1 MKIFLPLLVVGILV
15 LGGLGAVGTESEKE
29 KLISD
34 TIFFSQPI
42 INEKEKYV
50 SIELKESTHNS
61 MDIGKPMLPVVTK
74 VYTFPFGTCI
84 DNVEVTFSEV
94 IEQEI
99 SKSVEPSP
107 EVYPLSINA
116 VNKVK
121 EPDTV
126 MMYSDID
133 VYPEQRYG
141 YRTASGLKDEEH
153 VVYLIV
159 NLNVVQYQPKDNT
172 IFYSTNAKID
182 ITYTLPDNPVF
193 FPDEY
198 DLLIIAPAE
207 FESPLQPLVDHKN
220 NLDPPVNTIL
230 VTVDEIPSGVGVDR
244 QEDIKY
250 FIKDAIEEWGITY
263 LLLVGAGVEGEEL
276 FPVRNAWLPS
286 QPHEEYFP
294 SDLYYADIYNG
305 TGGFSNWDY
314 DGDGKYAEWPTDF
327 PNVDVVPDLYLG
339 KLPCNNVDEVNT
351 IVDKIID
358 YKAHNKMMKK
368 ILQCGG
374 DSVPGDPE
382 GIYEDEFSNE
392 KVMEKLPGYTTTQL
406 WGSNGKLTKQ
416 NIAKGFKNGV
426 DFVDFSGHGSWASW
440 ATHPP
445 NDEDTWIPPPT
456 LISNYDAWI
465 YMDYDFY
472 MVNNAKKLPV
482 IVFTACS
489 NHKYTESPN
498 CIGWKGLSKKNGGG
512 IGSFAEA
519 GIGYGP
525 GGSVCVE
532 TCIGWMEV
540 KAFEELYNTKV
551 LGQAWSNCVTD
562 YYTTFSADLDRY
574 DFQTMVEFSM
584 FGDPTLVI
592 EDGDDP
598 KNIPTST
605 PFLNFLENHPNL
617 FPILRLLLQRLGLQN

>member
-1 MKIFLPLLVVGILV
+1 MKKVLSLMMVGILV
-15 LGGLGAVGTESEKE
+15 LSGLGAVGTVSENE
-29 KLISD
+29 KLISE

-121 EPDTV
+121 ETDTA

-141 YRTASGLKDEEH
+141 YITASGLKDEEH
-153 VVYLIV
+153 VTYLIV
-159 NLNVVQYQPKDNT
+159 NLNIVQYQPKENA
-172 IFYSTNAKID
+172 ICYSTNAKID
-182 ITYTLPDNPVF
+182 ITYTPPENPVIF
-193 FPDEY
+193 ADEY

-207 FESPLQPLVDHKN
+207 FESALQRLVDHKN

-230 VTVDEIPSGVGVDR
+230 VTLDEIPSGVGVDE

-250 FIKDAIEEWGITY
+250 YIKGAIEEWGITY

-286 QPHEEYFP
+286 APHEDYFP

-305 TGGFSNWDY
+305 TGSFADWDY
-314 DGDGKYAEWPTDF
+314 DGDGRYAEWTTDL
-327 PNVDVVPDLYLG
+327 PNVDVFPDLYLG
-339 KLPCNNVDEVNT
+339 KLPCNDVAEVNT

-358 YKAHNKMMKK
+358 YKAHNKMMKT
-368 ILQCGG
+368 ILQGGG
-374 DSVPGDPE
+374 DSVTGDQE
-382 GIYEDEFSNE
+382 GIYEDEYANE

-416 NIAKGFKNGV
+416 NIAKGFRDGV
-426 DFVDFSGHGSWASW
+426 DFVDLSGHGSYASW
-440 ATHPP
+440 ASHPP
-445 NDEDTWIPPPT
+445 EDEETWLPPKSLRSPYT
-456 LISNYDAWI
+456 GWLYI
-465 YMDYDFY
+465 DYDMF
-472 MVNNAKKLPV
+472 MINNGKKLPV

-489 NHKYTESPN
+489 NHKYTMSAD
-498 CIGWKGLSKKNGGG
+498 CIGWKALSKKNGGG
-512 IGSFAEA
+512 IASFAEA

-525 GGSVCVE
+525 GGSICVDE
-532 TCIGWMEV
+532 DIGWMEV

-551 LGQAWSNCVTD
+551 LGQAWANCVSD

-598 KNIPTST
+598 RNIPTNTS
-605 PFLNFLENHPNL
+605 FLNSLGNHPHL
-617 FPILRLLLQRLGLQN
+617 FPLLRQLFGL